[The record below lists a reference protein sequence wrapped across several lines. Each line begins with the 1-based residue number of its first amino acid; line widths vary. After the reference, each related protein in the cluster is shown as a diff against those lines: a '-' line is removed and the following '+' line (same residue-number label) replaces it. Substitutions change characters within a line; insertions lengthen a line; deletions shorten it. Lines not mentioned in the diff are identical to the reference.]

1 MERKIYNKPFLV
13 REQFMPQDYV
23 AACIP
28 VGQGFHVDFLSGIGT
43 YGKYDGPNNERVT
56 EAWGPAALKNHKGES
71 FTVDIYRW
79 CDVDK
84 PTYQGGGNW
93 DNLWSPS
100 TCVHVFTNSGPTS
113 AGNPYSYY
121 DGHDRYGW
129 NYSGGHF
136 VKMAEGV
143 TLTVSSSGN
152 RATISG
158 GSVLNGFVAS
168 NAS

>member
-43 YGKYDGPNNERVT
+43 YGKYDGSNNERVT
-56 EAWGPAALKNHKGES
+56 EAWGPAALKSHKGES

-79 CDVDK
+79 CSVQK
-84 PTYQGGGNW
+84 NKITN
-93 DNLWSPS
+93 WSPS
-100 TCVHVFTNSGPTS
+100 TCVHKFTNGGPTS
-113 AGNPYSYY
+113 AGNSYSYY
-121 DGHDRYGW
+121 DGRNGSYW
-129 NYSGGHF
+129 NYVNGHF

-152 RATISG
+152 KATISG
-158 GSVLNGFVAS
+158 GSVLNGFQAT

>member
-56 EAWGPAALKNHKGES
+56 EAWGPAALKSHKGES

-84 PTYQGGGNW
+84 PTNWGGSNW
-93 DNLWSPS
+93 DDLWSPS

-121 DGHDRYGW
+121 DGHDSYAW

>member
-43 YGKYDGPNNERVT
+43 YGVYDGVNFERVT
-56 EAWGPAALKNHKGES
+56 EAWGPAALKSHKGES
-71 FTVDIYRW
+71 FTIDLYRW
-79 CDVDK
+79 CARAK
-84 PTYQGGGNW
+84 PTYWGDNNW
-93 DNLWSPS
+93 DELWTPS
-100 TCVHVFTNSGPTS
+100 TCNHRYTNGGPTTS
-113 AGNPYSYY
+113 GNAYTYY
-121 DGHDRYGW
+121 DGHDRDGW
-129 NYSGGHF
+129 NYLNGHF

-158 GSVLNGFVAS
+158 GTVLNGFVAS

>member
-28 VGQGFHVDFLSGIGT
+28 VGQGFHVDFYSGSGIGT
-43 YGKYDGPNNERVT
+43 YGEYDGMNTERVT
-56 EAWGPAALKNHKGES
+56 EAWGPAALKRRNGES

-79 CDVDK
+79 CSVQK
-84 PTYQGGGNW
+84 NKTTN
-93 DNLWSPS
+93 WSPS
-100 TCVHVFTNSGPTS
+100 TCVHKFTDGGPTS
-113 AGNPYSYY
+113 AGNSYSYY
-121 DGHDRYGW
+121 DGQDSWGYW
-129 NYSGGHF
+129 NYVNGHF